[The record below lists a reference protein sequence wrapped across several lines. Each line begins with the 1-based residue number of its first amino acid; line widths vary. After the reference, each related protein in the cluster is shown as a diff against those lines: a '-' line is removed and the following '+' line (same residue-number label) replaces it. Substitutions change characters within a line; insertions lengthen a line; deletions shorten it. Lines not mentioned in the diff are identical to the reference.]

1 MYPVSYVVHDVNFL
15 VGPLIVY
22 FAHFSHRMFDYYLAR
37 KAEEKGEG
45 DVGCSARKLMEL
57 CTTGKMCELR
67 NEENSTAFCAFV
79 TIVLPPVV
87 GRVLYRNR
95 YCIKKVSTF
104 VTIPDEAFGILLLEH
119 NYNKW
124 EEMVRTSTK
133 DDGAKKVKTTW
144 ASTSAK
150 GKQVSG
156 WIDSAASRFHEIVT
170 EVQSNRGLV
179 GMDDREEDMLKNF
192 SIAAGGAKNKKK
204 RRFEQVQGGD
214 ATDTPSAPNYLI
226 TMGQNTMEEI

>member
-1 MYPVSYVVHDVNFL
+1 MYQVSYVIGDL
-15 VGPLIVY
+15 QLLLGPLVIY
-22 FAHFSHRMFDYYLAR
+22 FAHYSHQLFDYYLAQ
-37 KAEEKGEG
+37 KAEGRGEG
-45 DVGCSARKLMEL
+45 DVGSSARKLMEL
-57 CTTGKMCELR
+57 CATGKMCELR
-67 NEENSTAFCAFV
+67 NAENSTAFCAFV

-95 YCIKKVSTF
+95 FCIKKVSTF

-119 NYNKW
+119 NINKW

-150 GKQVSG
+150 GKQVSS

-170 EVQSNRGLV
+170 EVQSNRGLD
-179 GMDDREEDMLKNF
+179 GMDDREEDMLKHF
-192 SIAAGGAKNKKK
+192 SITGGGTKKKKK
-204 RRFEQVQGGD
+204 RRFEELQGGD
-214 ATDTPSAPNYLI
+214 ATNTPSAPNYLI